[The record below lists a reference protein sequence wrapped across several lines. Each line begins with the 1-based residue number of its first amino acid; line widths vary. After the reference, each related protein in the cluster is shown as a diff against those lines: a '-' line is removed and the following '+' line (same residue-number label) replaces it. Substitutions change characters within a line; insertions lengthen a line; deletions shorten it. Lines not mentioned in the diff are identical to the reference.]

1 MTHTAKRIKTLRKQ
15 AGLSQQE
22 LADNIGVL
30 RETISNWERG
40 ASRTNVENIERIAT
54 FFQVPVSDLLGIQ
67 IPADTVQK

>member
-1 MTHTAKRIKTLRKQ
+1 MTHTAQRIKTLRKQ

-22 LADNIGVL
+22 KIGVL

-67 IPADTVQK
+67 IPVDTVQK

>member
-1 MTHTAKRIKTLRKQ
+1 MTHTAQRIKTLRKQ

-40 ASRTNVENIERIAT
+40 VSRTNVENIERIAT

>member
-1 MTHTAKRIKTLRKQ
+1 MTHTAQRIKTLRKQ

-40 ASRTNVENIERIAT
+40 ASRTN
-54 FFQVPVSDLLGIQ
+54 
-67 IPADTVQK
+67 

>member
-1 MTHTAKRIKTLRKQ
+1 
-15 AGLSQQE
+15 
-22 LADNIGVL
+22 
-30 RETISNWERG
+30 ISNWERG

>member
-1 MTHTAKRIKTLRKQ
+1 MTHTAQRIKTLRKQ

-22 LADNIGVL
+22 LADKIGVL

-40 ASRTNVENIERIAT
+40 VSRTNVENIERIAT

-67 IPADTVQK
+67 IPVDTVQK